1 MEFTV
6 QHREKSGKGVNRKLR
21 AAGLNPGIIYGMG
34 EEVMVSMRSDYA
46 YRLIES
52 LHGARKPLTLNIE
65 KGGKTEA
72 KQVIIQDYQTSNWG
86 ERLYHIDF
94 REVSDDTV
102 LHFEAPIV
110 TKGDSKGVKLGGILQ
125 IIRHSIPVTC
135 AVKDIPEAIEIDI
148 TEMDFGDSIHVL
160 DFEYPQG
167 VKPIVT
173 GRNFTLMTVTGA
185 GGSDEAEE
193 TTEEGTEEAAAE

>member
-6 QHREKSGKGVNRKLR
+6 QQREQSGKGVNRRLR
-21 AAGLNPGIIYGMG
+21 AEGLNPGIIYGMG

-65 KGGKTEA
+65 KDGATTSR
-72 KQVIIQDYQTSNWG
+72 QVVIQDYQTSNWG

-94 REVSDDTV
+94 REVNDETILDV
-102 LHFEAPIV
+102 EMPIV
-110 TKGDSKGVKLGGILQ
+110 AVGQSKGVKLGGVLQ
-125 IIRHSIPVTC
+125 VIRHTVPVRC
-135 AVKDIPEAIEIDI
+135 AVKDIPEAIEVDI

-160 DFEYPQG
+160 DFEYPKG
-167 VKPIVT
+167 VKPLVT
-173 GRNFTLMTVTGA
+173 GRNFTLMTVTGTG

-193 TTEEGTEEAAAE
+193 TTEEEAEESAE